1 MTHSKT
7 NQEKCLN
14 GKSLEDK
21 FELLTG
27 LKKMLNKE
35 KPFFINSLGKKQII
49 DFDFKTTIDGV
60 DIFIDLTTTF
70 RSDRLKQK
78 AYNAIMYKTKISTD
92 CKFYMGVGNLVENGK
107 TKNPILIEGIDNVI
121 LVDELVELV
130 NKRTDA

>member
-1 MTHSKT
+1 MFF
-7 NQEKCLN
+7 EPIN
-14 GKSLEDK
+14 GDSP
-21 FELLTG
+21 TM
-27 LKKMLNKE
+27 LKNE

-92 CKFYMGVGNLVENGK
+92 CKFYMGVGKLVENGK
-107 TKNPILIEGIDNVI
+107 TKNQILIEVIDNVI
-121 LVDELVELV
+121 LVNDLVELV